1 MTAISIRGIETI
13 RSITLEVT
21 DPAAANA
28 FYTDAFGLD
37 AQLGFRAVEA
47 PPAGFPG
54 FTLSLVVSGPG
65 TVDHLIDRALDR
77 GATPLKPAKKGLWGY
92 GGVVQAPDGTI
103 WKVATTA
110 KQDSGPVTGQIDQIV
125 LLLGSADVSA
135 AKQFYVE
142 RGLAVAKS
150 FPRVYAEFDMP
161 SSPIKLALYRYRALA
176 KDAGVPPEASA
187 SHRLSIQSNTGS
199 FSDPDGFTWDAAAA
213 LSQAA

>member
-54 FTLSLVVSGPG
+54 FTLSLAVSGPG

-110 KQDSGPVTGQIDQIV
+110 KQDSGPVTGQIDQVV
-125 LLLGSADVSA
+125 LLLGSADVAA

-142 RGLAVAKS
+142 RGLTVAKS

-161 SSPIKLALYRYRALA
+161 SSAIKLALYRHRALA

-187 SHRLSIQSNTGS
+187 SHRLSIQSDTGS

>member
-1 MTAISIRGIETI
+1 MTAVSIRGIETI

-54 FTLSLVVSGPG
+54 FTLSLAVSGPG

-103 WKVATTA
+103 WKLATA
-110 KQDSGPVTGQIDQIV
+110 GHPNRMRRCRRRSRPRGP
-125 LLLGSADVSA
+125 
-135 AKQFYVE
+135 
-142 RGLAVAKS
+142 
-150 FPRVYAEFDMP
+150 
-161 SSPIKLALYRYRALA
+161 
-176 KDAGVPPEASA
+176 
-187 SHRLSIQSNTGS
+187 
-199 FSDPDGFTWDAAAA
+199 
-213 LSQAA
+213 

>member
-92 GGVVQAPDGTI
+92 GGVVEAPDGTI

-110 KQDSGPVTGQIDQIV
+110 KQDSGPVTGQIV

-187 SHRLSIQSNTGS
+187 SHRLSIQSDTGS

-213 LSQAA
+213 SIQAA